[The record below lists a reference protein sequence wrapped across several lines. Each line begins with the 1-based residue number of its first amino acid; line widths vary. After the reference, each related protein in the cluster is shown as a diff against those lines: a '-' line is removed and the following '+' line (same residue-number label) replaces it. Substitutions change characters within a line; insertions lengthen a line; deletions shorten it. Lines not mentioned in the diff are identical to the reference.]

1 MSTIQSEQLHG
12 SWVLESFVIRF
23 ADGRP
28 DFHPFGKDA
37 MGQLLYTPDGRMS
50 AILARANR
58 PRIRATSLETTAKAP
73 PDDKAAAFDSY
84 LSYAGT
90 WRIEGNEVVHS
101 VEYALSPNLVGKEN
115 RRELSFDGDRVLL
128 TYDLSA
134 RSGINRSYILT
145 WKRP

>member
-1 MSTIQSEQLHG
+1 MSTIKPKQLHG
-12 SWVLESFVIRF
+12 SWILDSFAIRF

-28 DFHPFGKDA
+28 DYHPFGKNA

-58 PRIRATSLETTAKAP
+58 PRIQATSLETTAKAP

-84 LSYAGT
+84 MSYAGT
-90 WRIEGNEVVHS
+90 WVIEGDEVVHT
-101 VEYALSPNLVGKEN
+101 VEYALSPNLVGRQN
-115 RRELSFDGDRVLL
+115 RRRITIEGDKVLL
-128 TYDLSA
+128 TYDLIL
-134 RSGINRSYILT
+134 SGGNRSYVLT